1 MPIKTCVLDD
11 WIAKKENITLS
22 SRKELN
28 SWHLERIRALL
39 SFAGENSPWYRK
51 KLTGFPL
58 PRSLEA
64 FASFPTMDGTDLTD
78 AGLSLLCVSQGEIS
92 RVVTLH
98 TSGTE
103 GLPKRIFYTA
113 SDQELT
119 VDFFHHGM
127 AGLTKAEETV
137 MVFLPFK
144 KKGSVGDLLMQGL
157 RRLGAY
163 PIGFGII
170 SSLEDCA
177 ARLLERQVSCAVG
190 IPVQF
195 LALAEY
201 CRQQHIK
208 LPLKTVLLSTD
219 HLPLPV
225 RERISSGL
233 GCEVFDHFGMTETGL
248 GGALECSVHKGMH
261 IRENDIY
268 GEILHPVTHEVL
280 KDGSWGELA
289 VTTLTRRGMPLLRYR
304 TGDLA
309 RFLPGSCACGS
320 VLKRLECGG
329 RIRENG
335 LTVKLDEALFSIDTL
350 VDYEAEYE
358 PMEKTLSLKLKFM
371 GNGFRGDQANI
382 EMKVKRAVF
391 GQGLNLVFERILVS
405 YYSVDR
411 FLDAYAGKR
420 SIKIRG
426 K

>member
-1 MPIKTCVLDD
+1 M
-11 WIAKKENITLS
+11 
-22 SRKELN
+22 
-28 SWHLERIRALL
+28 
-39 SFAGENSPWYRK
+39 
-51 KLTGFPL
+51 
-58 PRSLEA
+58 
-64 FASFPTMDGTDLTD
+64 
-78 AGLSLLCVSQGEIS
+78 
-92 RVVTLH
+92 
-98 TSGTE
+98 
-103 GLPKRIFYTA
+103 
-113 SDQELT
+113 
-119 VDFFHHGM
+119 
-127 AGLTKAEETV
+127 
-137 MVFLPFK
+137 
-144 KKGSVGDLLMQGL
+144 
-157 RRLGAY
+157 
-163 PIGFGII
+163 
-170 SSLEDCA
+170 
-177 ARLLERQVSCAVG
+177 
-190 IPVQF
+190 
-195 LALAEY
+195 
-201 CRQQHIK
+201 
-208 LPLKTVLLSTD
+208 
-219 HLPLPV
+219 
-225 RERISSGL
+225 
-233 GCEVFDHFGMTETGL
+233 
-248 GGALECSVHKGMH
+248 HKGMH

-268 GEILHPVTHEVL
+268 AEILHPVTHEVL

-350 VDYEAEYE
+350 VDYEPEYE

-371 GNGFRGDQANI
+371 GNGFCEDQANI